1 MAARPRST
9 EARETRRDLVEAAL
23 ELFAEKGYYGVSLR
37 DIARAAGVQQATIY
51 HHFASKEA
59 LFEAVIVDC
68 VGDSGHAGPP
78 APPAFH
84 GSADELPAYLERVL
98 VATLEKFTI
107 LKERKRFRVML
118 SDGVRLAHEGKVNF
132 FERTAAVREPMLQL
146 FASLM
151 ERGLL
156 RRQDPMLVGM
166 MFMAPVLLWRQL
178 LVTSPDHAM
187 VEQYRA
193 FARSCVEQFLCGAA
207 AEAPQPPAS
216 PGVPADLPETLP

>member
-59 LFEAVIVDC
+59 LFEAVIADP

-78 APPAFH
+78 APPEFR

-107 LKERKRFRVML
+107 LKERKRFRVLL
-118 SDGVRLAHEGKVNF
+118 SDGVRLAHEGKVNY
-132 FERTAAVREPMLQL
+132 FERTAAVRAPMLQL
-146 FASLM
+146 LSSLM
-151 ERGLL
+151 DRGLL
-156 RRQDPMLVGM
+156 RRQDPMQLGI
-166 MFMAPVLLWRQL
+166 MFMAPVLMWRQL
-178 LVTSPDHAM
+178 LVCSPEHVF

-193 FARSCVEQFLCGAA
+193 FARACVEQFLSGSAA
-207 AEAPQPPAS
+207 PPIQPPS
-216 PGVPADLPETLP
+216 RVSLPADLPETLP

>member
-9 EARETRRDLVEAAL
+9 EARETRRDLIEAAL

-59 LFEAVIVDC
+59 LFEAVIADP
-68 VGDSGHAGPP
+68 DTGHAGPP
-78 APPAFH
+78 LPPQFD
-84 GSADELPAYLERVL
+84 GGADELPAYLERVL
-98 VATLEKFTI
+98 VAILEKFTI
-107 LKERKRFRVML
+107 LKERKRFRVLL

-132 FERTAAVREPMLQL
+132 FERTAALREPMLQL
-146 FASLM
+146 FTALM
-151 ERGLL
+151 ARGLL

-178 LVTSPDHAM
+178 LVTSPDHVF

-193 FARSCVEQFLCGAA
+193 FARASVEQFLRGAA
-207 AEAPQPPAS
+207 AAPLRSPPAIAL
-216 PGVPADLPETLP
+216 PADLPETLP